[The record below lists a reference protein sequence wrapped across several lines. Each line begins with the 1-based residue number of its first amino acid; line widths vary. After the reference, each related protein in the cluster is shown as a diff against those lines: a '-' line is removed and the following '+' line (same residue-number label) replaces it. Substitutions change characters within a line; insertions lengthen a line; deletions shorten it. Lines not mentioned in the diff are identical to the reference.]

1 MARVG
6 ARRSKAMELG
16 CRPQVR
22 TRTRGGGFAGKAA
35 VAVHVKAAIPRRR
48 QIDLEADLWRNQP
61 ADAAMLRHIVGAG
74 YGLGSDNML
83 LAVDSAE
90 RSAQAA
96 CGLAGAKAYRVA
108 ERSASMKL

>member
-1 MARVG
+1 
-6 ARRSKAMELG
+6 
-16 CRPQVR
+16 
-22 TRTRGGGFAGKAA
+22 
-35 VAVHVKAAIPRRR
+35 
-48 QIDLEADLWRNQP
+48 
-61 ADAAMLRHIVGAG
+61 MLRHIVGAG